1 MNKEIR
7 HTLIERYLNAETTPQ
22 QDRMLA
28 EWYAAHGADKDEEPA
43 AKLLF
48 AEYPDVACDAAE
60 KEFDIILASAERLN
74 DGRRKRAGIVRLAW
88 GFAAC
93 AAMLTGIGI
102 FLTHRNSCEF
112 NGLEMAQG
120 IEKIM
125 SLNMENVESI
135 TAKPRGNK
143 VILTAVLNDGTRC
156 LYEMSR
162 EEGSSAISITAMR

>member
-1 MNKEIR
+1 MDKEIR
-7 HTLIERYLNAETTPQ
+7 HTLIERYLNAETTPEQ
-22 QDRMLA
+22 ERMLA

-43 AKLLF
+43 AKLLI

-60 KEFDIILASAERLN
+60 KEFDIILASAEKKSRQRTRVA
-74 DGRRKRAGIVRLAW
+74 RRAW

-125 SLNMENVESI
+125 SLDMENVESI
-135 TAKPRGNK
+135 TAKPKGNK

-162 EEGSSAISITAMR
+162 EEGTSAISITAMR